1 MIMQWF
7 KYLFVTA
14 LLLSAAWVIWD
25 NNPQIHHV
33 VQQYVENDDF
43 LTLEAKFTAEQIMAA
58 HRKELLTSPKHVFQD
73 PVLKF
78 YPYLLLDIKYT
89 KPDKSTREGVVLW
102 SQFDGEMVLN
112 TENWE
117 KTHGFEDAIKASAS
131 RSEFM
136 ILNALAKHQGSLSR
150 EKLQQELHLE
160 GDTLEPWIDSARQKH
175 LIIQKGNELQ
185 LHFQNPKILVAPET
199 KITQT
204 LVSKPF
210 STMHRMRAKYGQHQ
224 IEKIAKAAFGH
235 DFTIREIKEVFLP
248 VYRIEVLNPDGSIFT
263 SYWNALNGQK
273 IAPAYLTS

>member
-1 MIMQWF
+1 MIMKRLKF
-7 KYLFVTA
+7 LILASLFLA
-14 LLLSAAWVIWD
+14 GAWLIWD
-25 NNPQIHHV
+25 NNPQIHNTFR
-33 VQQYVENDDF
+33 QYVENGEF
-43 LTLEAKFTAEQIMAA
+43 LTLEAKYTAEQIMTT
-58 HRKELLTSPKHVFQD
+58 HRKELLTGPKHSFQD

-78 YPYLLLDIKYT
+78 YPYLLLEIKYT
-89 KPDKSTREGVVLW
+89 KADKTTREGVVLW

-112 TENWE
+112 TDNWE
-117 KTHGFEDAIKASAS
+117 KTHGFEDAIKAGAT

-136 ILNALAKHQGSLSR
+136 ILNALAKYQGSLSR

-185 LHFQNPKILVAPET
+185 LHFQNPKILVPPET
-199 KITQT
+199 KIAQSI
-204 LVSKPF
+204 VSKPF
-210 STMHRMRAKYGQHQ
+210 SNMQRMRAKYGQHQ

-263 SYWNALNGQK
+263 SYWNALNGQR
-273 IAPAYLTS
+273 ITPNYMAG